1 MGFPCGSA
9 GKESAWMQETWVRF
23 LGWEDP
29 LENGKATHSRGSG
42 LENSMDC
49 IVSGATESDTT
60 ERLSLSLSFQTKI
73 IQISLLLWYYNFQTL
88 RLYFYFL
95 DFFFP
100 LQWENGRTTGITSWL
115 SQNKLINWH
124 SYLYISVC
132 ELGYVKSAC
141 LTKLSKLNSLIC
153 YIKDHTKV
161 LPFWEPVGKAVD
173 LLAFQEDVLIL
184 ILCLAK

>member
-1 MGFPCGSA
+1 MERLPTPVF
-9 GKESAWMQETWVRF
+9 WTWEF
-23 LGWEDP
+23 Y
-29 LENGKATHSRGSG
+29 G
-42 LENSMDC
+42 LYSPW
-49 IVSGATESDTT
+49 GRTESDTI
-60 ERLSLSLSFQTKI
+60 ERLSLSLSFQIKI
-73 IQISLLLWYYNFQTL
+73 IQISPLLWYYNFQTI

-132 ELGYVKSAC
+132 ELGYIKSAC

-161 LPFWEPVGKAVD
+161 LPFWEPVGIKQ
-173 LLAFQEDVLIL
+173 LTSWPF
-184 ILCLAK
+184 KRMY